1 MASARINGVDLYY
14 EDTGEGFPVVWCHEF
29 AGDYRS
35 WEGQVRG
42 LSRLYRGVT
51 WNYRGYPP
59 SSVPDDPATYSQE
72 QLVADLLGLLDHLGV
87 DRAHLVG
94 LSMGGSLVLAF
105 AAAHPE
111 RCRSIVAAGAGS
123 GTTDRER
130 FEQDVQHVAR
140 VLFDQGMAAL
150 GAFYTRGP
158 TRLPFLRKD
167 PRGWQEFHEQ
177 FATHSAQGS
186 AYTMLGVQLRR
197 PTIYEMGPR
206 LEGLWVPTLIV
217 VGDEDEPCL
226 EPALF
231 LKRTIPGS
239 GLLVLPQSG
248 HTINLEEPAAFN
260 AAVLSFFQAVEADR
274 WARRQAVSTSLLP
287 DDARG

>member
-1 MASARINGVDLYY
+1 MAIARINGVDLHYQ
-14 EDTGEGFPVVWCHEF
+14 DTGEGYPVVWCHEF

-35 WEGQVRG
+35 WEGQIRG
-42 LSRLYRGVT
+42 LSRLYRNVT

-59 SSVPDDPATYSQE
+59 SSVPDDPAAYSQE
-72 QLVADLLGLLDHLGV
+72 QIVADLLGLLDHLGIE
-87 DRAHLVG
+87 RAHLVG

-105 AAAHPE
+105 ALAHPE

-123 GTTDRER
+123 GTTDRAR
-130 FEQDVQHVAR
+130 FEQDVQQVAK
-140 VLFDQGMAAL
+140 VLLEDGMAAL

-158 TRLPFLRKD
+158 TRLSFLRKD

-177 FATHSAQGS
+177 FLTHSARGS

-197 PTIYEMGPR
+197 PTIYDLGPR
-206 LEGLWVPTLIV
+206 LDALRVPTLVI

-231 LKRTIPGS
+231 LKRKIASS

-248 HTINLEEPAAFN
+248 HTTNLEEPAAFN
-260 AAVLSFFQAVEADR
+260 AAVLSFFQYVEADR
-274 WARRQAVSTSLLP
+274 WAARKDLSTSLLP
-287 DDARG
+287 EDARG